1 MNSAFIM
8 KYKIWLPSLLHLV
21 SRLREALWWS
31 KKMYANQHELRNQFV
46 ADWEW
51 NEILWLNGKLDR
63 LEYLYK
69 THLITSLLPYCYS
82 QNLLLWIPSLGLN
95 FQKKQVS
102 HTTNLH
108 YYMYEERKI
117 IFRTFFTTK
126 EKSKIVT
133 SNSLSISI
141 SSCKNKTAI
150 RRSIL
155 EKNGKNIYH
164 LEIKYSMLEGG
175 LV

>member
-1 MNSAFIM
+1 
-8 KYKIWLPSLLHLV
+8 
-21 SRLREALWWS
+21 
-31 KKMYANQHELRNQFV
+31 
-46 ADWEW
+46 
-51 NEILWLNGKLDR
+51 
-63 LEYLYK
+63 
-69 THLITSLLPYCYS
+69 
-82 QNLLLWIPSLGLN
+82 
-95 FQKKQVS
+95 
-102 HTTNLH
+102 
-108 YYMYEERKI
+108 MYEERKI